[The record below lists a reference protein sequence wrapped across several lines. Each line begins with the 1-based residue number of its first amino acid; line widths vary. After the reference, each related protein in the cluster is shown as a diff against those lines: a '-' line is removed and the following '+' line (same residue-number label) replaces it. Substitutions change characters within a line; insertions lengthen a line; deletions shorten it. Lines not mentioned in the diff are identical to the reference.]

1 MLEAVSFRK
10 LYEHFMAALD
20 IFMFLLCARCKT
32 IALSVRDHHFF
43 QRKKTRNWCLAIW
56 WVLTLLL
63 NFLLLL
69 EFVEKLWPILNR
81 VFSNQYLLFFAVSV
95 SKKNILILKSFFI
108 LFILHLVPFYLSTL
122 SSISLHFHFYNII

>member
-1 MLEAVSFRK
+1 MNILWQLWISLCFSYVRAAKLLLYLCEIITFFRG
-10 LYEHFMAALD
+10 
-20 IFMFLLCARCKT
+20 
-32 IALSVRDHHFF
+32 
-43 QRKKTRNWCLAIW
+43 KKTRNWSLAIW

-81 VFSNQYLLFFAVSV
+81 VFSNQYLLFFSVSV